1 MTEPVKKD
9 LRPLATGLCAVA
21 AACLLYAAFT
31 HAWLANASR
40 YTEIGFGL
48 RKNFECGMSYS
59 FDGAEEHSKQAC
71 EWHTNADVIAKWRE
85 MGEDAKKLTS
95 SAFVPMGWVT
105 FIVALLAA
113 FGLAGAAVY
122 GALKRPMAGPIAPT
136 TIALLGVMIGLI
148 TGCVFIATKPGPT
161 GMVGVGLS
169 FWIFGVGCVMGIA
182 GAQMM
187 AKVNR
192 PPDTEWTVD

>member
-1 MTEPVKKD
+1 MSEPVKKD

-21 AACLLYAAFT
+21 AACLIYAAFT
-31 HAWLANASR
+31 HAWLANAGR
-40 YTEIGFGL
+40 YGEIGFGL
-48 RKNFECGMSYS
+48 RKNFDCRESYS

-85 MGEDAKKLTS
+85 LSENSKKLAS

-113 FGLAGAAVY
+113 LGLAVAAAF
-122 GALKRPMAGPIAPT
+122 GALKKPMTGPIAPT
-136 TIALLGVMIGLI
+136 TIGLLGVMIGLI
-148 TGCVFIATKPGPT
+148 TGCVFVATKPGPA

-169 FWIFGVGCVMGIA
+169 FWVFGVGCVMGIA

-192 PPDTEWTVD
+192 PPDPEWTVD

>member
-1 MTEPVKKD
+1 MSEPGKKD

-21 AACLLYAAFT
+21 AACLIYAAFT
-31 HAWLANASR
+31 HAWLVNASR
-40 YTEIGFGL
+40 YAEIGFGL
-48 RKNFECGMSYS
+48 RTNYECGMSYS

-71 EWHTNADVIAKWRE
+71 EWHGNSELIKKWRE
-85 MGEDAKKLTS
+85 MGPEAAKLTS
-95 SAFVPMGWVT
+95 GAFAPTGWIT

-113 FGLAGAAVY
+113 AGLAAAAAF
-122 GALKRPMAGPIAPT
+122 GALKKPMTLPIAPT
-136 TIALLGVMIGLI
+136 TVALLGVMIGLI
-148 TGCVFIATKPGPT
+148 TGCVFVATKPGPA

-192 PPDTEWTVD
+192 PPDPDWTVE